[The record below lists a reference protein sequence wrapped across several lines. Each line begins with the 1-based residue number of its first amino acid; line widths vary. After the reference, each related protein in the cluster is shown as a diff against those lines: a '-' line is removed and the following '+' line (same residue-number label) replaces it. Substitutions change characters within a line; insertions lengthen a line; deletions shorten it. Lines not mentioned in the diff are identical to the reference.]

1 MSLLTPEWQTF
12 FAAQVNA
19 AAALTG
25 LVVVAIS
32 VNITR
37 IVENELLPERAVEA
51 LIALVGALVL
61 ACLLLMPGQPPQM
74 MAVECGIVGA
84 LMLFAPLR
92 YQLHAWR
99 SEVPNER
106 ARPIVR
112 ALMTGLGG
120 APMLIAAALLGEGAT
135 AGFYWAA
142 AGLTV
147 SLVVGVVGA
156 WVLLVEIL
164 R

>member
-12 FAAQVNA
+12 FAAEVNA

-37 IVENELLPERAVEA
+37 ILEQPLLVERAVEA

-61 ACLLLMPGQPPQM
+61 TSLLLMPGQPPGAQ
-74 MAVECGIVGA
+74 AGECGLVGA
-84 LMLFAPLR
+84 LMLAAPLR
-92 YQLHAWR
+92 FQLHAWR
-99 SEVPNER
+99 SEIPNER
-106 ARPIVR
+106 ARPITR

-120 APMLIAAALLGEGAT
+120 APMLVAAGLLAGGSA

-142 AGLTV
+142 AGLIV

>member
-1 MSLLTPEWQTF
+1 MSLLTTEWQTF

-37 IVENELLPERAVEA
+37 ILEQELLPERASEA

-61 ACLLLMPGQPPQM
+61 ASLMLIPGQSPQVL
-74 MAVECGIVGA
+74 AGECGIVGT
-84 LMLFAPLR
+84 LMLAAPFR
-92 YQLHAWR
+92 FQLHAYR
-99 SEVPNER
+99 SEVPNDR
-106 ARPIVR
+106 VRPFTR
-112 ALMTGLGG
+112 ALMTGLAG
-120 APMLIAAALLGEGAT
+120 APMLIAAALLAEGSA

-142 AGLTV
+142 AGLIV
-147 SLVVGVVGA
+147 SLVAGVVGA

>member
-1 MSLLTPEWQTF
+1 MSLLTTEWQTF

-37 IVENELLPERAVEA
+37 ILEQPLLVERAVEA

-61 ACLLLMPGQPPQM
+61 TSLLLMPGQPAQA
-74 MAVECGIVGA
+74 MAGECGIIGA
-84 LMLFAPLR
+84 LMLAAPFSF
-92 YQLHAWR
+92 QLHAWR

-106 ARPIVR
+106 ARPITR
-112 ALMTGLGG
+112 ALMTSLGG
-120 APMLIAAALLGEGAT
+120 APMLVAAVLLAQGSPS
-135 AGFYWAA
+135 GFYWAA
-142 AGLTV
+142 AGLIA

>member
-1 MSLLTPEWQTF
+1 MTLLTPEWQTF
-12 FAAQVNA
+12 FSAQVNA

-37 IVENELLPERAVEA
+37 IIEQDLLPDRASEA

-61 ACLLLMPGQPPQM
+61 NSLLLLPGQPPQ
-74 MAVECGIVGA
+74 AQAGECGIIGI
-84 LMLFAPLR
+84 LMMAAPFG
-92 YQLHAWR
+92 YQLRAYR
-99 SEVPNER
+99 SELPN
-106 ARPIVR
+106 ARVRPFSR
-112 ALMTGLGG
+112 ALMTGAAG
-120 APMLIAAALLGEGAT
+120 APMLVAAVLLAEGSA

-142 AGLTV
+142 AGLIA
-147 SLVVGVVGA
+147 SLIAGVIGA